1 MKIISFC
8 ILLTVKLLLAVSSPF
23 PLSQLKHLQR
33 CIAAERKLCENLERA
48 RKEQLTPL
56 VQSMNELSMSIK
68 AEEMQIRHEIIC
80 KSGYRVTY

>member
-1 MKIISFC
+1 MS
-8 ILLTVKLLLAVSSPF
+8 LLTVKLVAVFSPLI
-23 PLSQLKHLQR
+23 LSQLKRLQR
-33 CIAAERKLCENLERA
+33 RIAMERKLCKKLERA

-68 AEEMQIRHEIIC
+68 AEEMQIRHEVIC